1 MNSDQHFFDID
12 FPTKLIHKKGL
23 LRNGWI
29 TKGIKIPSKKMKIL
43 NMLVK
48 QPKLSEDVL
57 MYIAEYKM
65 IYRSVIREAKIRE
78 NDKYILKMQ
87 KINLEQYG

>member
-1 MNSDQHFFDID
+1 MD
-12 FPTKLIHKKGL
+12 HKRYKTP
-23 LRNGWI
+23 N
-29 TKGIKIPSKKMKIL
+29 KKKKMKVL

-48 QPKLSEDVL
+48 QPDLSEEVL
-57 MYIAEYKM
+57 LYIAEYEM
-65 IYRSVIREAKIRE
+65 IREAKIRE

>member
-1 MNSDQHFFDID
+1 
-12 FPTKLIHKKGL
+12 
-23 LRNGWI
+23 
-29 TKGIKIPSKKMKIL
+29 
-43 NMLVK
+43 MLVK